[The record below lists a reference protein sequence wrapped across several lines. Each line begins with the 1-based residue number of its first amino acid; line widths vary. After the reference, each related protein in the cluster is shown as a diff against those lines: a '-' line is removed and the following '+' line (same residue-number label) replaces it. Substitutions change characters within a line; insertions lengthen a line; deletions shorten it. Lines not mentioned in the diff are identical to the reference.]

1 MEIKKKYLLLLS
13 FCIPL
18 AVMIACMAIFQVE
31 PFGNNSFLIID
42 GLHQYMP
49 FFSILYDKL
58 QEGGSLF
65 YSFRAGLG
73 INFLSL
79 FSYYLSSPL
88 NFFILLF
95 DKTQLNMAVS
105 LLIVFK
111 IALSGLTA
119 GIYFSSKTKKPGVTV
134 LVCSAAYALNSYM
147 VGYCWNVMWLDAVM
161 IFPIVILGIERLIDK
176 KDGRLYGAALFYAL
190 YCMHFCRD
198 LVSLLFFPKC
208 PAVLF
213 PGNCFCLLFTAVS
226 GDGGDSA
233 DSGIPRYPAD
243 SVRYGYGASG
253 ACLAD
258 RIC

>member
-105 LLIVFK
+105 LLIVLK

-190 YCMHFCRD
+190 YCNYYIAFMICIFAVIWYLFYSFRS
-198 LVSLLFFPKC
+198 VRQFFFRGIAFAFYSLLSAGMAGMLLI
-208 PAVLF
+208 PA
-213 PGNCFCLLFTAVS
+213 
-226 GDGGDSA
+226 
-233 DSGIPRYPAD
+233 
-243 SVRYGYGASG
+243 
-253 ACLAD
+253 
-258 RIC
+258 